1 MKLGKSLIVAMTGV
15 GICLALP
22 GCEKVKEVAADA
34 AGLPTD
40 KNILFWTNDQRNKAF
55 RMMDSLV
62 PSNTIA
68 AGEKP
73 RILEQGK
80 ALPDEFQVDGKS
92 LSIDQYMADQ
102 NAAGIVILQN
112 GKIRLEKYRMDF
124 GKDDRWTSFSVAKSL
139 VSTMVG
145 AAIKDGYIKSLDD
158 PLVDYIPELKD
169 SGYDGVTVQQ
179 LLTMTSGVKWNED
192 YADPKSDVALFN
204 NAKPVD
210 GVDPIIVY
218 MKTLKNEAEPGTRWQ
233 YNTGETNLIG
243 VLVAKA
249 TGKTISDYLSEK
261 IWVPY
266 GMSHD
271 AEWLL
276 NEGGKEIGGCCIS
289 ATIRDYALFGQF
301 AMNDGKIRNESI
313 VPDAWFAKA
322 GTKQADIGV
331 PGRGYGYQ
339 WWTFDDGSFAAQ
351 GIFGQGIFVDPAR
364 KLVIA
369 SNGNWPSA
377 SPDDKKNQRI
387 AFYNG
392 VQAYL
397 DSEASEAGQI
407 EGTSDVN

>member
-1 MKLGKSLIVAMTGV
+1 MGLGKKLTLAMTGV
-15 GICLALP
+15 GLCLGLA
-22 GCEKVKEVAADA
+22 GCEKAKEIAASA

-40 KNILFWTNDQRNKAF
+40 KNILFWTDDQRNKAF
-55 RMMDSLV
+55 RMMDTLV

-68 AGEKP
+68 AGAEPK
-73 RILEQGK
+73 ILEKGE
-80 ALPDEFQVDGKS
+80 ALPKEFDVGGKM
-92 LSIDQYMADQ
+92 LSIDQYMKDQ
-102 NAAGIVILQN
+102 RAAGIVILQD
-112 GKIRLEKYRMDF
+112 GKIRLEEYRMDF

-145 AAIKDGYIKSLDD
+145 AAIKDGLIKSIDD
-158 PLVDYIPELKD
+158 PLTDYIPELKG
-169 SGYDGVTVQQ
+169 SGYEDVTVEQ

-204 NAKPVD
+204 NTKPVD

-218 MKTLKNEAEPGTRWQ
+218 MKTLKNEAKPGTRWQ

-249 TGKTISDYLSEK
+249 TGKTISQYLSEK
-261 IWVPY
+261 IWAPY
-266 GMSHD
+266 GMSQD

-289 ATIRDYALFGQF
+289 ATVRDYALFGQF
-301 AMNDGKIRNESI
+301 AMNGGKISGKSI
-313 VPDAWFAKA
+313 VPDGWFTKA
-322 GTKQADIGV
+322 GTKQADIGI

-339 WWTFDDGSFAAQ
+339 WWTFDDGSFAGQ
-351 GIFGQGIFVDPAR
+351 GIFGQGIFIDPAR

-377 SPDDKKNQRI
+377 SPDAQKDQRI
-387 AFYNG
+387 AFYNA
-392 VQAYL
+392 VQTYL
-397 DSEASEAGQI
+397 DSEKGKAAE
-407 EGTSDVN
+407 

>member
-1 MKLGKSLIVAMTGV
+1 MGLGRKLTLAMTGV
-15 GICLALP
+15 GLCLALP

-40 KNILFWTNDQRNKAF
+40 KNILFWTDDQRNKAF
-55 RMMDSLV
+55 RMMDTLV

-68 AGEKP
+68 AGTEPKV
-73 RILEQGK
+73 LEQGE
-80 ALPDEFQVDGKS
+80 ALPKEFDVDGKM
-92 LSIDQYMADQ
+92 LSVDQYMADQ
-102 NAAGIVILQN
+102 RTAGIVILQD
-112 GKIRLEKYRMDF
+112 GKIRLEEYRMDF
-124 GKDDRWTSFSVAKSL
+124 EKDDRWTSFSVAKSL

-145 AAIKDGYIKSLDD
+145 AAIKDGLIKSIDD
-158 PLVDYIPELKD
+158 PLTDYIPELKG

-179 LLTMTSGVKWNED
+179 LLTMTSGVQWNED

-204 NAKPVD
+204 GTKPVD

-249 TGKTISDYLSEK
+249 TGKTISEYLSK
-261 IWVPY
+261 KVWAPY
-266 GMSHD
+266 GMSQD
-271 AEWLL
+271 GEWLL

-289 ATIRDYALFGQF
+289 ATVRDYALFGQF
-301 AMNDGKIRNESI
+301 AMNGGMIEGESI
-313 VPDAWFAKA
+313 VPDGWFSKA

-339 WWTFDDGSFAAQ
+339 WWTFDDGSFAGQ
-351 GIFGQGIFVDPAR
+351 GIFGQGIFIDPAR

-377 SPDDKKNQRI
+377 TPDEQGAQRI
-387 AFYNG
+387 AFFNA
-392 VQAYL
+392 VKTYL
-397 DSEASEAGQI
+397 DSENEGATEASDAA
-407 EGTSDVN
+407 N